1 MDVLSSYMVYTF
13 WPSGVNPLSS
23 LSQSSTLSR
32 GILRYRGVGCILG
45 QQYCHVGFF
54 LVYSCIMKDSNNCQK
69 NPKVQNTALQ
79 QDDQQHSHQ
88 LPVVLVMWFVSLTHI
103 TLHVT
108 LYIAS
113 LAIVDVKIEICAV
126 LILFPPLSLQ
136 RLHNSLLG
144 LVEIIVTVMTMNTLQ
159 SLTFQQQ
166 GCTINIR

>member
-1 MDVLSSYMVYTF
+1 MDVLSAYMVYTF

-23 LSQSSTLSR
+23 LSQSLTLSR
-32 GILRYRGVGCILG
+32 GILQYRGVGCILG
-45 QQYCHVGFF
+45 QQYCHVGFS
-54 LVYSCIMKDSNNCQK
+54 LVYSCIMKDSNNCQ

-79 QDDQQHSHQ
+79 QDDQQYSHQ

-113 LAIVDVKIEICAV
+113 LAIVDVKIQICAV
-126 LILFPPLSLQ
+126 LILFPQLSLQ

-144 LVEIIVTVMTMNTLQ
+144 LVEIIMTVMTIKTLQ

-166 GCTINIR
+166 ECTIKIR